1 MHFLY
6 VAKCLHWEKKKTKM
20 AVFYFFKDNIF
31 GMDLKEKFFTKLSF
45 KFGTF
50 SDFMVNGF

>member
-1 MHFLY
+1 
-6 VAKCLHWEKKKTKM
+6 M

>member
-1 MHFLY
+1 LPNVY
-6 VAKCLHWEKKKTKM
+6 IEKRKKTKM